1 MNFANNVPLCLVF
14 VIDLVFLLPP
24 HISNQFYLVAS
35 LFYPPLFF
43 KQPRY
48 IHQLM
53 KAMEDRKKEQE
64 RREER
69 KIQKEREAEGEQFA
83 DKEAYVTSAYKKKL
97 QEQKEEEE
105 REKREAALEGKNST
119 PQLYYHLKSVLFC
132 SSTL

>member
-1 MNFANNVPLCLVF
+1 MHFAKYVPLCLVF
-14 VIDLVFLLPP
+14 VLRLVLLLTT
-24 HISNQFYLVAS
+24 HISRQFYLFAS
-35 LFYPPLFF
+35 LFFL
-43 KQPRY
+43 QPRY

-64 RREER
+64 RRDER

-105 REKREAALEGKNST
+105 REKREAALEGKSST
-119 PQLYYHLKSVLFC
+119 AQLCYGWKYVVLFK
-132 SSTL
+132 